1 MSPTGEVLEI
11 VRMGG
16 ETEERAYVHLVGKFA
31 VLPSR
36 KSLKKAL
43 KAQRIID
50 LETGEALSELSSLRK
65 GMPIALLAADSLPP
79 VWEFPLKVVY
89 EDDDLAVVYKP
100 SGMTTASAK
109 RRCLKNA
116 LAFNLKV
123 SQSQGRL
130 AAPLPVHRLDHATE
144 GLLVCAKTA
153 PALATLGTQFEAR
166 KVKKTYEAIVLG
178 HYSGQGIIDSPI
190 DGKDA
195 ITRVVKIEPY
205 TTRSGEQRSKLILEP
220 MHGRTH
226 QLRIHLSSLGH
237 PIVGDRLY
245 GSTARGKLR
254 LRSVGVEFTHPVLK
268 SRLSIAF
275 Q

>member
-1 MSPTGEVLEI
+1 MSPTAEVLEI
-11 VRMGG
+11 FRMDG
-16 ETEERAYVHLVGKFA
+16 ETEERAYVHLVGKFTL
-31 VLPSR
+31 LPSR

-50 LETGEALSELSSLRK
+50 LETSHALSELSSLRK
-65 GMPIALLAADSLPP
+65 GMSIALLAADSLPP

-116 LAFNLKV
+116 LAFNLKI
-123 SQSQGRL
+123 SQSDGRL

-144 GLLVCAKTA
+144 GLVVCAKTA
-153 PALATLGTQFEAR
+153 PALATLGRQFEAR

-178 HYSGQGIIDSPI
+178 HYSGLYTIDSPI
-190 DGKDA
+190 DGKEA
-195 ITRVVKIEPY
+195 ITHIASIVPY

-226 QLRIHLSSLGH
+226 QLRIHLSSLGYA
-237 PIVGDRLY
+237 IVGDRLY

-254 LRSVGVEFTHPVLK
+254 LRAVAIAFEHPRLE
-268 SRLSIAF
+268 SSLSIAF